1 MMPNTLIL
9 SMEKLVSGK
18 IIIITGYLASG
29 KSTFARL
36 LSKETNVPYLIKDTF
51 KIALCENIPIT
62 NREESSRF
70 SAVTFNAMMYV
81 TERLMETGSPIIIE
95 GNFVPAGIKKTDEA
109 GAIKALTGKYGFEPL
124 TFKFSGDTQILHKRF
139 IAREKT
145 PERGQAN
152 MMFAEI
158 PYNDFDRYCHNLDG
172 FDAGGKIIEA
182 DTTDFNKVDFGSHI
196 ETARVFMNTE
206 ARR

>member
-1 MMPNTLIL
+1 MR
-9 SMEKLVSGK
+9 GK
-18 IIIITGYLASG
+18 IIIVTGYLASG
-29 KSTFARL
+29 KSTFAHL

-51 KIALCENIPIT
+51 KITLCDSVAIA

-70 SAVTFNAMMYV
+70 STVTFNAMMYV
-81 TERLMETGSPIIIE
+81 TERLMETSSPIIIE

-109 GAIKALTGKYGFEPL
+109 GVIKALTGKYGFEPL

-139 IAREKT
+139 MEREKT

-158 PYNDFDRYCHNLDG
+158 PYSDFDRYCRNLGG
-172 FDAGGKIIEA
+172 FDVGGKIIEV
-182 DTTDFNKVDFGSHI
+182 DTTDFNNVDFGSLI
-196 ETARVFMNTE
+196 ETARVFLNTE
-206 ARR
+206 V